1 MTDRLTTEEIQD
13 LRAKSAAAT
22 KGPWLLEDGCFV
34 DHANGGVADCMW
46 EKDAP
51 LIVTMRNTLDRLL
64 DELLEHRER
73 EAAEIAVANALGG
86 LKWTE
91 ANPQRPPVIDV
102 RMPIPKE
109 TDR

>member
-1 MTDRLTTEEIQD
+1 MTDRLTTEEIRF
-13 LRAKSAAAT
+13 LRERFTSWRFTSLEEAPVLTVWLGEAT
-22 KGPWLLEDGCFV
+22 KAVQEQMLS
-34 DHANGGVADCMW
+34 
-46 EKDAP
+46 
-51 LIVTMRNTLDRLL
+51 LL